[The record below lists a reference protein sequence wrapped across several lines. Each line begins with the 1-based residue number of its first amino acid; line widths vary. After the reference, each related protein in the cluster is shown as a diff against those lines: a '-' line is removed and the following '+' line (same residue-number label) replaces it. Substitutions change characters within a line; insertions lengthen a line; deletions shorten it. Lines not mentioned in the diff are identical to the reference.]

1 LFYVQDG
8 QRCFSREESAVPDQD
23 IYNVERV
30 AAWSGLPEVVL
41 SAISNGTVCF
51 LDLDPTRLNTP
62 LNQEICIQE
71 GRGEFFECQREGEP
85 YYRPH
90 AKFENGSLLFTQG
103 DLRVT
108 LVPQSH
114 GFSISKI
121 ERDGQEIK
129 TEEGVA
135 QAIKQLDDTALGASK
150 LVKPNP
156 DCLQAAFELEPPSP

>member
-1 LFYVQDG
+1 V
-8 QRCFSREESAVPDQD
+8 ADQD

-62 LNQEICIQE
+62 LNQKICIQE
-71 GRGEFFECQREGEP
+71 GREEFFECQREREP
-85 YYRPH
+85 YRPH
-90 AKFENGSLLFTQG
+90 AKFENGSLFFTQG

-135 QAIKQLDDTALGASK
+135 QAIQQLNQNALGASE

-156 DCLQAAFELEPPSP
+156 DRLQAAPGSGGPLP